1 MELFISEAEIEDAS
15 MIIDYLNQVGGESDN
30 LTYGLN
36 ECYLNEF
43 EEMEVIQ
50 DFIDQEN
57 SLLLCGFIDDELVSL
72 LSIRRKCLLCF
83 FVLFY
88 HYPVEKIS

>member
-57 SLLLCGFIDDELVSL
+57 SLLLCGFIDDELVSYYQFKANKK
-72 LSIRRKCLLCF
+72 RD
-83 FVLFY
+83 
-88 HYPVEKIS
+88 

>member
-36 ECYLNEF
+36 ECFLNEF

-57 SLLLCGFIDDELVSL
+57 SLLLCGL
-72 LSIRRKCLLCF
+72 LMMN
-83 FVLFY
+83 LFLY
-88 HYPVEKIS
+88 YLFKVNKKKD

>member
-57 SLLLCGFIDDELVSL
+57 GLLLCGFIDDLRKRKEAGTKVLASQL
-72 LSIRRKCLLCF
+72 FLDCRARR
-83 FVLFY
+83 
-88 HYPVEKIS
+88 SG

>member
-30 LTYGLN
+30 LTYGLIV
-36 ECYLNEF
+36 CYLYEF

-50 DFIDQEN
+50 DFIDQEY
-57 SLLLCGFIDDELVSL
+57 SLLLCGFIDD
-72 LSIRRKCLLCF
+72 
-83 FVLFY
+83 
-88 HYPVEKIS
+88 

>member
-36 ECYLNEF
+36 EF

-57 SLLLCGFIDDELVSL
+57 SLLLCGFIYD
-72 LSIRRKCLLCF
+72 
-83 FVLFY
+83 
-88 HYPVEKIS
+88 

>member
-57 SLLLCGFIDDELVSL
+57 GLLYVVL
-72 LSIRRKCLLCF
+72 LMMN
-83 FVLFY
+83 LFLY
-88 HYPVEKIS
+88 YLFKVNKKKD

>member
-15 MIIDYLNQVGGESDN
+15 MIIDYLNQVGGESNN

-57 SLLLCGFIDDELVSL
+57 SLLLCGFIDDELVINS
-72 LSIRRKCLLCF
+72 RRTKREIKTYRTFCDYC
-83 FVLFY
+83 
-88 HYPVEKIS
+88 